1 MAKVRIKG
9 SEEAGMQRLMI
20 LIAILLSVS
29 ATASAQIGKSV
40 VVSAGTPEDKALTE
54 IYAAPDGPEKVALLD
69 KFMADFGKGDME
81 LLGDQLYVQT
91 YLAQKNYAKVY
102 EYAAKALALDPTN
115 LSAAVSVVH
124 AAEGQGDVKKLYDA
138 GDKVA
143 EIIAQYKNAPPPE
156 GTAPDQWT
164 QQKTTNLANVQGDIG
179 YVQYA
184 LVTAA
189 YKITDPTARAALFER
204 YVTDFPDSQY
214 TPAVREQTAIAYQ
227 QAQQIPKMLD
237 TAQRILAADPNN
249 ISMLLLLSD
258 YWTDNGQQLD
268 KAVADAQQ
276 ALDLLAQAKKPDNLS
291 DDQWQQQVT
300 VEKGLAYSAIGE
312 ANVNKGRFQPAVD
325 SFKQASPLLKSNTVA
340 YARNLYR
347 LGFTLAKMERF
358 PEARTVLN
366 EAVSINSPYKSKAQE
381 TLNKINGTASGKT
394 KGKSS

>member
-1 MAKVRIKG
+1 M
-9 SEEAGMQRLMI
+9 
-20 LIAILLSVS
+20 
-29 ATASAQIGKSV
+29 
-40 VVSAGTPEDKALTE
+40 
-54 IYAAPDGPEKVALLD
+54 
-69 KFMADFGKGDME
+69 
-81 LLGDQLYVQT
+81 
-91 YLAQKNYAKVY
+91 
-102 EYAAKALALDPTN
+102 
-115 LSAAVSVVH
+115 
-124 AAEGQGDVKKLYDA
+124 
-138 GDKVA
+138 
-143 EIIAQYKNAPPPE
+143 
-156 GTAPDQWT
+156 APDQWT
-164 QQKTTNLANVQGDIG
+164 QQKTANLANAQGDIG

-184 LVTAA
+184 LVNAA
-189 YKITDPTARAALFER
+189 YKTTDPTARAALFER
-204 YVTDFPDSQY
+204 YVTAFPDSQY
-214 TPAVREQTAIAYQ
+214 TAAVREQTAIAYQ
-227 QAQQIPKMLD
+227 QAQQNPKMLD

-300 VEKGLAYSAIGE
+300 VEKGVAYSAIGE
-312 ANVNKGRFQPAVD
+312 ANVNKGRYQPAVD
-325 SFKQASPLLKSNTVA
+325 AFKQASPLLKSNAVL

-358 PEARTVLN
+358 PEARTVLI

>member
-1 MAKVRIKG
+1 
-9 SEEAGMQRLMI
+9 MQRWMVLMG
-20 LIAILLSVS
+20 ILLSVS
-29 ATASAQIGKSV
+29 ITASAQIGKSIT
-40 VVSAGTPEDKALTE
+40 VSAGTPEDKALTE

-69 KFMADFGKGDME
+69 KFMADFGKDDME
-81 LLGDQLYVQT
+81 LLADQLYVQT

-102 EYAAKALALDPTN
+102 EFAGKELAVDPTN
-115 LSAAVSVVH
+115 LSAAVAMVH
-124 AAEGQGDVKKLYDA
+124 AAEEQGEVKKLYDA

-164 QQKTTNLANVQGDIG
+164 QQKTANLANVQGDVG

-184 LVTAA
+184 LVNAA
-189 YKITDPTARAALFER
+189 YKTTDPAARAALFER
-204 YVTDFPDSQY
+204 YVTAFPDSQY

-237 TAQRILAADPNN
+237 TAQRILVTDPNN

-258 YWTDNGQQLD
+258 YWTENGQQLD
-268 KAVADAQQ
+268 KAAADAQQ

-291 DDQWQQQVT
+291 DEQWQLQVS

-312 ANVNKGRFQPAVD
+312 ANVNKGRNQPAVD
-325 SFKQASPLLKSNTVA
+325 AFKQASPLLKSNTVL

-347 LGFTLAKMERF
+347 LGFTLAKMERI
-358 PEARTVLN
+358 PEARTVLT

-381 TLNKINGTASGKT
+381 TLNKIGGPISGKA
-394 KGKSS
+394 KSKSS